1 MNRLPLDMLPTDDA
15 VSGSRIDRTNSAP
28 TPITEPSEL
37 SVFAPLHYEPKYA
50 YPLIVWLHS
59 EGQSESQLRYV
70 MPRISMRNYAAVA
83 PRGTTDWTLE
93 APSDEAERFSWCQS
107 GQHVEAATERI
118 LNAIDQGCQGL
129 NIHSDRVFIAGS
141 GCGGTMAF
149 RVAMSMPEQ
158 FCGVLSLGGS
168 FPIGNAPLGRL
179 NDARRLPLFVAVGR
193 GNGDYPESALCT
205 DLRLFHAAGMAVTIR
220 QYPGEDQLND
230 LMLADVDR
238 WIMDTIA
245 SGQRAPVIAS

>member
-1 MNRLPLDMLPTDDA
+1 
-15 VSGSRIDRTNSAP
+15 
-28 TPITEPSEL
+28 
-37 SVFAPLHYEPKYA
+37 
-50 YPLIVWLHS
+50 
-59 EGQSESQLRYV
+59 
-70 MPRISMRNYAAVA
+70 
-83 PRGTTDWTLE
+83 
-93 APSDEAERFSWCQS
+93 
-107 GQHVEAATERI
+107 
-118 LNAIDQGCQGL
+118 
-129 NIHSDRVFIAGS
+129 
-141 GCGGTMAF
+141 MAF
-149 RVAMSMPEQ
+149 RVAMSMPEK

-193 GNGDYPESALCT
+193 DNGDYPESALCT